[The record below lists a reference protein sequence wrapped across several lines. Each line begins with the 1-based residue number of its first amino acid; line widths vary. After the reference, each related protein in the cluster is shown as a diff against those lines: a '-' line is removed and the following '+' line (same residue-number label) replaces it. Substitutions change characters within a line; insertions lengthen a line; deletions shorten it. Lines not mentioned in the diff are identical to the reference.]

1 MSRTD
6 RLFGLLQSL
15 RRRRRPVSGAE
26 LAAEAGVSLRTLYRD
41 MATLQG
47 MGAEIDGEP
56 GIGYVLKP
64 GFLMPPLMFSDEEIQ
79 ALALGARWVA
89 RRTDA
94 DLSQAARNA
103 MAKIA
108 SVLPKDLHRKL
119 EDEALIIGPG
129 WEKPLAVGLD
139 TLRLSLNQERKLALS
154 YRDEK
159 GARTQRV
166 VWPVVLGFFETT
178 RVLAAW
184 CELRGGFRHFRT
196 DRIEAAELLPDR
208 LPRPRRI
215 LTAEWRKTILT
226 ESDSSRAYKS
236 SPPKPRRETP
246 MSKDLIFYTNPQS
259 RGNIVHW
266 MLEEIGCPYR
276 IEVKEYGTTMKAPDY
291 LAVNPMGKVPAIR
304 HGDAVVTE
312 AAAIL
317 AYLADAFPEAG
328 LAPPPAERSDYYRW
342 LFFSAGCAEPAISNH
357 SVGWDP
363 TTPELQGRFGYG
375 SFSLVMDTLV
385 QAVRGKRFIA
395 GDRFSAADVYLG
407 SMLHWAMRFGVID
420 RRPEFEAY
428 CEELVSRPAAVRARE
443 QCEKLANRQA
453 WSAG

>member
-15 RRRRRPVSGAE
+15 RRHRRPVSGAD
-26 LAAEAGVSLRTLYRD
+26 LAAEAGISLRTLYRD
-41 MATLQG
+41 VATLQG
-47 MGAEIDGEP
+47 LGAEIDGEP
-56 GIGYVLKP
+56 GLGYVLKP

-94 DLSQAARNA
+94 DLARAARNA

-108 SVLPKDLHRKL
+108 SVVPPDLHRKL
-119 EDEALIIGPG
+119 DDDALIIGPG
-129 WEKPLAVGLD
+129 WEKPQAVGLD
-139 TLRLSLNQERKLALS
+139 TLRQALNHERKLALS

-159 GARTQRV
+159 GVRTERV

-196 DRIEAAELLPDR
+196 DRIEAAELLSYRP
-208 LPRPRRI
+208 PRPRRS
-215 LTAEWRKTILT
+215 LMAEWRKTMLT
-226 ESDSSRAYKS
+226 ETDSSRAYKS
-236 SPPKPRRETP
+236 SPPKPRTETP
-246 MSKDLIFYTNPQS
+246 MSKDLIFYTHPQS

-266 MLEEIGCPYR
+266 MLEEIGGPYR

-291 LAVNPMGKVPAIR
+291 LAINPMGKVPAIR
-304 HGDAVVTE
+304 HGDTVVTE
-312 AAAIL
+312 SAAIV

-328 LAPPPAERSDYYRW
+328 LAPPLAERGEYYRW
-342 LFFSAGCAEPAISNH
+342 LFFTAGCGEPAISNH

-363 TTPELQGRFGYG
+363 TTPDLQGRFGYG
-375 SFSLVMDTLV
+375 SFPLVMDTLS
-385 QAVRGKRFIA
+385 QAVRGKRFVA

-407 SMLHWAMRFGVID
+407 SLLHWAMRFGIID
-420 RRPEFEAY
+420 RRPEFETY
-428 CEELVSRPAAVRARE
+428 CEGLISRPAALRARE
-443 QCEKLANRQA
+443 QAEKLASQHA
-453 WSAG
+453 WTTS